1 MKAHHDIDF
10 RMSLICPLLAKSFYF
25 YGTPDAFPAT
35 LCSGGRAIENGVPPI
50 SMSDVL
56 LRIVTLPLLFDL
68 GIKELAD

>member
-10 RMSLICPLLAKSFYF
+10 RMSLICPLLAKSFC
-25 YGTPDAFPAT
+25 YGTADAFPAT
-35 LCSGGRAIENGVPPI
+35 LYSGGAIENGVPPI

>member
-10 RMSLICPLLAKSFYF
+10 RMSLICPLLAKSFCF
-25 YGTPDAFPAT
+25 YGTADAFPAT
-35 LCSGGRAIENGVPPI
+35 LYSGGAIENGVPPI

>member
-1 MKAHHDIDF
+1 
-10 RMSLICPLLAKSFYF
+10 MSLCWQSP
-25 YGTPDAFPAT
+25 TE
-35 LCSGGRAIENGVPPI
+35 AIENGVPPI

>member
-10 RMSLICPLLAKSFYF
+10 RMSLICPLLAKSFCY
-25 YGTPDAFPAT
+25 YGTADAFPAT

>member
-1 MKAHHDIDF
+1 MKAHHGIDF
-10 RMSLICPLLAKSFYF
+10 RMSLICPLLAKSFCF
-25 YGTPDAFPAT
+25 YGTADAFPAT
-35 LCSGGRAIENGVPPI
+35 LYSGGRAIENGVPPI

>member
-1 MKAHHDIDF
+1 
-10 RMSLICPLLAKSFYF
+10 MSLICPLLAKSFCY
-25 YGTPDAFPAT
+25 YGTADAFPAT
-35 LCSGGRAIENGVPPI
+35 LCSGGAIENGVPPI

>member
-1 MKAHHDIDF
+1 
-10 RMSLICPLLAKSFYF
+10 MSLICPLLAKSFCF
-25 YGTPDAFPAT
+25 YGTADAFQAT
-35 LCSGGRAIENGVPPI
+35 LCSGGAIENGVPPI